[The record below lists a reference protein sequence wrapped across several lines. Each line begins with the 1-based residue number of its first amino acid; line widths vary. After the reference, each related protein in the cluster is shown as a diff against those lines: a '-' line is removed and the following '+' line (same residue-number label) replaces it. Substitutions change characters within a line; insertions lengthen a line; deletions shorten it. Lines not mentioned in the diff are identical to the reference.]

1 MAALGTT
8 VISPFNMRMERL
20 ARSAFEAI
28 WSGLKAPSVLLNG
41 TGDLSLANNVTQVP
55 YDSEVPKRYTLKVDP
70 PTRRGVKRYLLRLIN
85 TSFESTFVF
94 SIDNHY
100 LQIVSADFVPIH
112 PYWNT
117 SVLVGIGQ
125 RYNVIVEATHP
136 LADVD
141 DYWISVQRASCF
153 NLPKLPPGK
162 DYLALGALR
171 YGDSTDN
178 PLTSVWPDIDL
189 RCSDEEFSSLRPI
202 LPWKVGPAANNKTH
216 STGDQNVVEIS
227 NGLQSEIF
235 PLARFSLGTE
245 KFLPFQIDYEDPTFL
260 HLNYTGQWNP
270 LRVMILE
277 NYTSTDWIHLHGH
290 DFAILQQIEN
300 ANFPDKLNLKLDNPP
315 RRDVVLLPQNGYAI
329 IAFKADNPGVWIM
342 HCHIA
347 FHASFGLALQIMEN
361 QQAAIGLWPSFRES
375 EALNATRKTCETWN
389 RWAGNCKNWWPGDG
403 STCGAGMN
411 EFAPD
416 SGI

>member
-1 MAALGTT
+1 M
-8 VISPFNMRMERL
+8 
-20 ARSAFEAI
+20 
-28 WSGLKAPSVLLNG
+28 
-41 TGDLSLANNVTQVP
+41 P

-277 NYTSTDWIHLHGH
+277 NYTSTDWVSL
-290 DFAILQQIEN
+290 
-300 ANFPDKLNLKLDNPP
+300 
-315 RRDVVLLPQNGYAI
+315 
-329 IAFKADNPGVWIM
+329 
-342 HCHIA
+342 
-347 FHASFGLALQIMEN
+347 
-361 QQAAIGLWPSFRES
+361 
-375 EALNATRKTCETWN
+375 
-389 RWAGNCKNWWPGDG
+389 
-403 STCGAGMN
+403 
-411 EFAPD
+411 
-416 SGI
+416 